1 MQSSASDIAKKSL
14 QKNNSKIG
22 VVKPFL
28 GVKQN
33 LLLDKLKIF
42 YDKKENVDELLPILK
57 GETKLSLRIID
68 WFVTNYAK
76 KNYIILNN
84 TKSVFKK
91 ISPKTKKVKMENKQE
106 QFNVFLKYK
115 SQLRAYSKKQFDP
128 FCRRERINFYYQ
140 TDKYI
145 VTTVGQINFFRWAIE
160 NGVIKYIKQNINDI
174 ESDMN
179 LNIKKNKSKTKTKKK
194 EGLCVQDSKKRQKR
208 RELSISATKTINK
221 QNTTIELSFD

>member
-1 MQSSASDIAKKSL
+1 MNSHDLAKKSL
-14 QKNNSKIG
+14 HKNNSKIG
-22 VVKPFL
+22 NVKPFL

-42 YDKKENVDELLPILK
+42 YEKKEHIEELLPILQ

-76 KNYIILNN
+76 KNYIILTNS
-84 TKSVFKK
+84 KSVIKR
-91 ISPKTKKVKMENKQE
+91 ISPKTRKVNMENKNE

-128 FCRRERINFYYQ
+128 FCRRERINFYYD

-160 NGVIKYIKQNINDI
+160 NGVIKYIKEHIDSI
-174 ESDMN
+174 EADMN

-194 EGLCVQDSKKRQKR
+194 DGLCSQDGKKRQKR

-221 QNTTIELSFD
+221 QNTKIELSFD

>member
-1 MQSSASDIAKKSL
+1 MANINIPKKSL
-14 QKNNSKIG
+14 QKNNSIVN

-28 GVKQN
+28 GVKQS
-33 LLLDKLKIF
+33 LLLEKLKIF
-42 YDKKENVDELLPILK
+42 YEKKEHVEELLPILL

-76 KNYIILNN
+76 KHYIVLNN
-84 TKSVFKK
+84 TKHIVKK
-91 ISPKTKKVKMENKQE
+91 ISPKTKKVKSENKSE

-140 TDKYI
+140 PDKSI

-160 NGVIKYIKQNINDI
+160 NGVIKYIKDNLESI
-174 ESDMN
+174 ENDMN
-179 LNIKKNKSKTKTKKK
+179 QNIKKNKSKTKTKKK
-194 EGLCVQDSKKRQKR
+194 DGLCVQDSKKRQKR
-208 RELSISATKTINK
+208 RELSVSATKTINK
-221 QNTTIELSFD
+221 QNTHIELSFD

>member
-1 MQSSASDIAKKSL
+1 MQNSQDLSRKSL

-42 YDKKENVDELLPILK
+42 YDKKEHIDELLPILK

-84 TKSVFKK
+84 TKSIVKK
-91 ISPKTKKVKMENKQE
+91 ISPKTKKIKTENKQE

-140 TDKYI
+140 NDKYI

-160 NGVIKYIKQNINDI
+160 NGVIKYIKENIDDI
-174 ESDMN
+174 EKDMN

-194 EGLCVQDSKKRQKR
+194 DGLCVQDGKKRQKR

-221 QNTTIELSFD
+221 QNTKIELSFD

>member
-1 MQSSASDIAKKSL
+1 MSNTIISKKSL
-14 QKNNSKIG
+14 QKNNSKVN

-33 LLLDKLKIF
+33 LLLDKLKVF
-42 YDKKENVDELLPILK
+42 YEKKEHVEELLPILR

-76 KNYIILNN
+76 KNYIVLNN
-84 TKSVFKK
+84 THHVVRK
-91 ISPKTKKVKMENKQE
+91 ISPKTKKVKVENKSE

-128 FCRRERINFYYQ
+128 FCRRERINFYYEP
-140 TDKYI
+140 DKFI

-160 NGVIKYIKQNINDI
+160 NGVIKYIKENI
-174 ESDMN
+174 ESIETDMN
-179 LNIKKNKSKTKTKKK
+179 QNIKKNKSKTKTKKK
-194 EGLCVQDSKKRQKR
+194 DGLCVQDSKRRQKR

-221 QNTTIELSFD
+221 QNTQIELSFD